1 MFCAI
6 FNFQTRSK
14 TRMEKAIDLLK
25 NSNMK
30 IYEMAEKVGYQN
42 VSWFTVAFKKY
53 TGKSPGEYRKNY

>member
-1 MFCAI
+1 
-6 FNFQTRSK
+6 
-14 TRMEKAIDLLK
+14 MEKAIDLLK